1 MQAPLIPLPQTKA
14 VTACEDLWPGGYLA
28 SIESECEN
36 DFVVELLG
44 QTSGWEQT
52 YLGATDLDQDTE
64 GDTEGTW
71 TWIKT
76 GGSTFWEGGDP
87 TAGGAAVSGMYA
99 NFLDG
104 EPNNGGTNGQDC
116 LVIGESDGEWRDQ
129 LCSKTSQFLC
139 ETAATEG
146 GASITPAPTTLGST
160 IVCSSTCDEGWTQTD
175 DCLCYQVQNDLRTWL
190 EARAACSAL
199 RTGATLVSLTS
210 AALEFKILELFG
222 GFSSDTLND
231 ASANGGDGANG
242 YWTGGNDLTNL
253 ANDDIITSDDTEFKW
268 DFDQDVF
275 WRRDTSE
282 AVYCCEVDGKYSNWL
297 YISDTNAQPNHKK
310 EGQNCV
316 KMKFVAD
323 DSGNLEKAGWDD
335 VDCVKRPIKSV
346 CQYSVL

>member
-87 TAGGAAVSGMYA
+87 TAGGAVVSGMYA

-104 EPNNGGTNGQDC
+104 EPNNAGTNGQDC

-160 IVCSSTCDEGWTQTD
+160 IACSSTCDEGWTQTD
-175 DCLCYQVQNDLRTWL
+175 DCFCYQVQNDLRTWL

-231 ASANGGDGANG
+231 ASANGGLGANG

-310 EGQNCV
+310 EEQNCV

-335 VDCVKRPIKSV
+335 IDCEKKPIKSV

>member
-104 EPNNGGTNGQDC
+104 EPNNGGAGQDC

>member
-1 MQAPLIPLPQTKA
+1 MQAPVIPLTQTKA

-52 YLGATDLDQDTE
+52 YLGATDLDKDTE

-99 NFLDG
+99 NFFDG
-104 EPNNGGTNGQDC
+104 EPNNAGSNGQDC
-116 LVIGESDGEWRDQ
+116 LVIAESDGEWRDQ

-146 GASITPAPTTLGST
+146 GASITPPQTTLGST
-160 IVCSSTCDEGWTQTD
+160 IVCSSTCDDGWEQTD
-175 DCLCYQVQNDLRTWL
+175 ECLCYQVQNDLRTWL
-190 EARAACSAL
+190 EARTACSTL
-199 RTGATLVSLTS
+199 KTGATLVSLTS
-210 AALEFKILELFG
+210 VAVELKILEMFG
-222 GFSSDTLND
+222 GFSSALDD
-231 ASANGGDGANG
+231 ASANDGDGANG

-253 ANDDIITSDDTEFKW
+253 ANDDILTSDNTEFKW

-275 WRRDTSE
+275 WRRDTNE
-282 AVYCCEVDGKYSNWL
+282 AEYCCEVDGKYNNWIH
-297 YISDTNAQPNHKK
+297 ISDVNIMPNHNNEK
-310 EGQNCV
+310 QNCV

-335 VDCVKRPIKSV
+335 IDCEKKPIKSV

>member
-1 MQAPLIPLPQTKA
+1 MKCYQMQAPTIPLTQTKA

-44 QTSGWEQT
+44 QTSGWTQT
-52 YLGATDLDQDTE
+52 YLGATDLD
-64 GDTEGTW
+64 TEGTW
-71 TWIKT
+71 VWIKT

-87 TAGGAAVSGMYA
+87 ASGGAAVSGMYS
-99 NFLDG
+99 NFFDA
-104 EPNNGGTNGQDC
+104 EPNNGAGGNSQNC

-160 IVCSSTCDEGWTQTD
+160 IVCSSTCDDGWTQTD
-175 DCLCYQVQNDLRTWL
+175 ECLCYQVQSELRTWL
-190 EARAACSAL
+190 EARTACSAL
-199 RTGATLVSLTS
+199 KTGATLVSLTS
-210 AALEFKILELFG
+210 EAVELKILELFG
-222 GFSSDTLND
+222 GFSSAALDD
-231 ASANGGDGANG
+231 ASANNGDGANG

-275 WRRDTSE
+275 WRRDTDGE
-282 AVYCCEVDGKYSNWL
+282 VYCCGVDGKYNNWIH
-297 YISDTNAQPNHKK
+297 ISDTAIMPNHKNDK
-310 EGQNCV
+310 QNCV

-335 VDCVKRPIKSV
+335 IDCEKKPIKSV

>member
-104 EPNNGGTNGQDC
+104 EPNNGGAGQDC

-297 YISDTNAQPNHKK
+297 HISDTNIMPNHKK
-310 EGQNCV
+310 EEQNCV

>member
-1 MQAPLIPLPQTKA
+1 MQAPVIPLTQTKA

-52 YLGATDLDQDTE
+52 YLGATDLDTE
-64 GDTEGTW
+64 GSW

-99 NFLDG
+99 NFFDG
-104 EPNNGGTNGQDC
+104 EPNNAGTNGQDC

-146 GASITPAPTTLGST
+146 GASITPPQTTLGST
-160 IVCSSTCDEGWTQTD
+160 IVCSSTCDDGWEQTD
-175 DCLCYQVQNDLRTWL
+175 ECLCYQVQNDLRTWL
-190 EARAACSAL
+190 EARTACSTL
-199 RTGATLVSLTS
+199 KTGATLVSLTS
-210 AALEFKILELFG
+210 EAIELKILEMFG
-222 GFSSDTLND
+222 GFSSALDD
-231 ASANGGDGANG
+231 ASANDGGGANG

-253 ANDDIITSDDTEFKW
+253 ASNDIITSDDTEFKW

-275 WRRDTSE
+275 WRRDTNE
-282 AVYCCEVDGKYSNWL
+282 AAYCCEVDGKYNNWIH
-297 YISDTNAQPNHKK
+297 ISDVNIMPNHNNEK
-310 EGQNCV
+310 QNCV

-335 VDCVKRPIKSV
+335 IDCEKKPIKSV

>member
-1 MQAPLIPLPQTKA
+1 MQAPVIPLTQTKA

-52 YLGATDLDQDTE
+52 YLGATDLDKDTE

-99 NFLDG
+99 NFFDG
-104 EPNNGGTNGQDC
+104 EPNNAGSNGQDC
-116 LVIGESDGEWRDQ
+116 LVIAESDGEWRDQ

-146 GASITPAPTTLGST
+146 GASITPPQTTLGST
-160 IVCSSTCDEGWTQTD
+160 IVCSSTCDDGWEQTD
-175 DCLCYQVQNDLRTWL
+175 ECLCYQVQNDLRTWL
-190 EARAACSAL
+190 EARTACSTL
-199 RTGATLVSLTS
+199 KTGATLVSLTS
-210 AALEFKILELFG
+210 VAVELKILEMFG
-222 GFSSDTLND
+222 GFSSALDD
-231 ASANGGDGANG
+231 ASANDGGGANG

-253 ANDDIITSDDTEFKW
+253 ANDDILTSDNTEFKW

-275 WRRDTSE
+275 WRRDTNE
-282 AVYCCEVDGKYSNWL
+282 EEYCCEVDGKYNNWIH
-297 YISDTNAQPNHKK
+297 ISDINIMPNHNNEK
-310 EGQNCV
+310 QNCV

-335 VDCVKRPIKSV
+335 IDCEKKPIKSV

>member
-1 MQAPLIPLPQTKA
+1 MQAPTIPLSQTKA
-14 VTACEDLWPGGYLA
+14 VTACEELWPGGYLA

-52 YLGATDLDQDTE
+52 YLGATDLD
-64 GDTEGTW
+64 TEGTW
-71 TWIKT
+71 TWIKA

-87 TAGGAAVSGMYA
+87 TTGGAVASGMYA

-104 EPNNGGTNGQDC
+104 EPNDGGQGQDC

-146 GASITPAPTTLGST
+146 GASITPPPTTQGST
-160 IVCSSTCDEGWTQTD
+160 IVCSSTCDDGWVQTD
-175 DCLCYQVQNDLRTWL
+175 ECLCYQVQNDLRTWL
-190 EARAACSAL
+190 DARAACSAL
-199 RTGATLVSLTS
+199 KTGATLVSLTS
-210 AALEFKILELFG
+210 AAVELKILELFG
-222 GFSSDTLND
+222 GFSSATLDD
-231 ASANGGDGANG
+231 ASANDGGGANG

-253 ANDDIITSDDTEFKW
+253 ANDDIISSDDTEFKW

-275 WRRDTSE
+275 WRRDTNE
-282 AVYCCEVDGKYSNWL
+282 EVYCCAVDGKYNNWIH
-297 YISDTNAQPNHKK
+297 ISDTNIMPNHKN
-310 EGQNCV
+310 ENQNCV

-323 DSGNLEKAGWDD
+323 ESGNLEKAGWDD
-335 VDCVKRPIKSV
+335 IDCEKKPIKSV

>member
-231 ASANGGDGANG
+231 ASANGGHGANG

-297 YISDTNAQPNHKK
+297 HSSDTNIMPNHAKP
-310 EGQNCV
+310 GQNCV